1 MGKYKLIRFENL
13 SEQSNKNSNN
23 SGHTPQTAKYIKHY
37 VDPETGEYVSNTDL
51 RSRIYKRD
59 RLLDSFCDF
68 YEKYN
73 SEERVSILAIIV
85 DESNYDSISKF
96 LNSIKKKL
104 SRKEIDTLG
113 YVWVRD
119 CGEKRAIPH
128 FHILLSTSWITSSL
142 FNELFS
148 KKRNTKYQLEFMQT
162 KNGMKKYLKRKGLY
176 GSKGKRSFG
185 KSKLFKK
192 PN

>member
-1 MGKYKLIRFENL
+1 MGKFKLIRFENL

-37 VDPETGEYVSNTDL
+37 VDPATGEYVSNTDL

-59 RLLDSFCDF
+59 RLLASFCDF

-104 SRKEIDTLG
+104 SRKEID
-113 YVWVRD
+113 
-119 CGEKRAIPH
+119 A
-128 FHILLSTSWITSSL
+128 
-142 FNELFS
+142 
-148 KKRNTKYQLEFMQT
+148 
-162 KNGMKKYLKRKGLY
+162 
-176 GSKGKRSFG
+176 
-185 KSKLFKK
+185 
-192 PN
+192 